1 MNTEPLESPA
11 LRALIGARLGLRGA
25 PQAVLQFGT
34 SRIAPATPRR
44 PVGEVLSWA

>member
-1 MNTEPLESPA
+1 MDGEGEA
-11 LRALIGARLGLRGA
+11 QDGVGARLGLRGA